1 MLSPADYHLIRRD
14 IDLLGLRLMLDTDAF
29 AEAIVAQFPHVNLS
43 QVKRT
48 YIRYKPATSC
58 IVSYELMIAQKTV
71 LAYAKAVTSA
81 KKLDKYSQRP
91 GIIQDFGIGRT
102 VFRREGIIFS
112 VLPNDNALKRLPNLF
127 DPQFRQ
133 EWLQK
138 LLSDRPDLSQA
149 TLRALRYKPERR
161 YVAQLSVGEQG
172 QAVVKAYTS
181 GNYQQALINANAFES
196 IAPLQIVPELGH
208 SSRDQFLVFPWID
221 GSPLSALISTAKV
234 TWEKIT
240 QTGIALAQLHQQHP
254 QHLNSLSRSDEAK
267 NLLILGS
274 DLSWL
279 YPQWKNR
286 IQVIAVQLS
295 TALLNA
301 RPINFPIHGDFNA
314 EQVLLSPNTNDI
326 TFIDFDRA
334 VCSDPAT
341 DLGSFIAKLIQD
353 ELRGVLSA
361 EQREQIAAALI
372 AGYRTAALEPI
383 SDDQIQ
389 LYTAIGLLRLGSD
402 PFRYCEFDWLEKID
416 AILCRIEQLMNRL
429 PFDRFHSSCP
439 A

>member
-14 IDLLGLRLMLDTDAF
+14 VDLSGLRLVLDTDAL
-29 AEAIVAQFPHVNLS
+29 AAVLVAQFPDLNLS

-58 IVSYELMIAQKTV
+58 IVSYELMIAQTTV

-81 KKLDKYSQRP
+81 DKLEKYSQRP
-91 GIIQDFGIGRT
+91 GVIQDFGIGRT
-102 VFRREGIIFS
+102 VLKREGIIFS
-112 VLPNDNALKRLPNLF
+112 VLPNDNALKQLPKLF
-127 DPQFRQ
+127 DPQLRQ
-133 EWLQK
+133 KRLQK
-138 LLSDRPDLSQA
+138 LLLDRPDLSQA
-149 TLRALRYKPERR
+149 ALKTLRYKPERR
-161 YVAQLSVGEQG
+161 YVAQLDAGEQG

-181 GNYQQALINANAFES
+181 SNYQQAQVNANAFDS

-208 SSRDQFLVFPWID
+208 SNRDRLLAFPWIV
-221 GSPLSALISTAKV
+221 GSPLSQLITTSKAK
-234 TWEKIT
+234 WEKIT

-254 QHLNSLSRSDEAK
+254 KHLNFLSRHDEAT
-267 NLLILGS
+267 NLLLLAS

-279 YPQWKNR
+279 CPQWKNR
-286 IQVIAVQLS
+286 IQAIAVQLS

-314 EQVLLSPNTNDI
+314 EQVLWSPNTNDI
-326 TFIDFDRA
+326 TFLDFDRA
-334 VCSDPAT
+334 VRSDPAA
-341 DLGSFIAKLIQD
+341 DLGSFIAKLMQD

-361 EQREQIAAALI
+361 EQREQIAADLI
-372 AGYRTAALEPI
+372 AGYRTAAPELI
-383 SDDQIQ
+383 SEDQIQ
-389 LYTAIGLLRLGSD
+389 LYTAIGLLRLGAD

-416 AILCRIEQLMNRL
+416 TILCRIEQLMNRL